1 MQRKPA
7 APVMV
12 AALVLGLAAALTAG
26 QEAPAGG
33 DQVIKLPA
41 PQMEG
46 GRPLMQ
52 VLKDRHSSREFKTDK
67 LPLQVLSNLLWA
79 ADGVSRA
86 DGKRTAPAAMNV
98 HNIVLYVV
106 LSEGVYTYDPVKNVL
121 DLVVAGDLR
130 ALAGTQDFVKT
141 APLNIVYVADLA
153 KLKRGEE
160 QSKMTTSWSHAGFIA
175 ENVYLFCA
183 SEGLAVVVRGMID
196 REAIAKAFKLGP
208 DLRPILGQTVGYP
221 SK

>member
-1 MQRKPA
+1 MLRKMSVL
-7 APVMV
+7 VM
-12 AALVLGLAAALTAG
+12 ATALALGSAAALTAG
-26 QEAPAGG
+26 QAPPAAQ
-33 DQVIKLPA
+33 DQVLKLPA

-79 ADGVSRA
+79 ADGINRA

-98 HNIVLYVV
+98 HNIILYVV
-106 LSEGVYTYDPVKNVL
+106 LPEGVYSYDPVKNVL
-121 DLVVAGDLR
+121 DLAVAGDLR
-130 ALAGTQDFVKT
+130 TLAGTQDFVKT

-153 KLKRGEE
+153 KLQRGDE
-160 QSKMTTSWSHAGFIA
+160 QAKMTISWSHAGFIA

-183 SEGLAVVVRGMID
+183 SEGLAVVVRGMFD
-196 REAIAKAFKLGP
+196 KDALAKAFKLGP
-208 DLRPILGQTVGYP
+208 DLRPILAQTVGYP
-221 SK
+221 VK